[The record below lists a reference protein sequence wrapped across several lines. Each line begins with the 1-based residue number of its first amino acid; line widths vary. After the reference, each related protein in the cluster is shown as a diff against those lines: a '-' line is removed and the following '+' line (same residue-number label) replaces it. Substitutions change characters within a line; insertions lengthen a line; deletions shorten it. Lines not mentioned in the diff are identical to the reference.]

1 MLSLLGKR
9 SVVMLLMAALVLP
22 VIAVPHTTFAQQ
34 TGSPTATTQGTSP
47 GNPPKCAD
55 GNFWPGWLSSV
66 DCFFGMVIAVVGGIF
81 VGLFGW
87 VLGVVGTVFSFA
99 ITYTIVQFGGSA
111 GVYALVQSGVE
122 TAWGVFRDLANIVIV
137 GSLVFVAIA
146 TILGLES
153 FGMRKFLAR
162 IIIVAILINFSL
174 FFTKF
179 TIDASHIVAR
189 AFYQPIETMAGAG
202 ASNSSV
208 IGTAL
213 GNEVPPGVAGALMQT
228 LGVAKV
234 LDAPGVLKNIATQG
248 GTSSTVNTLIY
259 TILTSILFLATAVVL
274 AYGAYLLVVRVVA
287 LIFLIMLSAVALAA
301 SAVPGLEKQWE
312 RWREEFV
319 QNLLFAPALMMFLWA
334 TLTIAG
340 GMTKGS
346 GNIASLIT
354 DPTNGGT
361 VLALFTYGIIIGM
374 LYLSIDLAQKMSV
387 RGAKDLPGLKDQML
401 KFGAGAAAGAV
412 GVNNYARYW
421 RSRRA
426 ADKVESGSV
435 QQQIADANAKG
446 DKKGAEAASRRLNR
460 LQLRADGKFNTPLKD
475 RAVLG
480 GISPLVTGVDMV
492 KRHTTA
498 IKEGAGK
505 KGAAGQRAEAEKEN
519 VKAVETAGKQAA
531 PQKGEKESFVQ
542 KESEKRAVEQSDDVG
557 LRTAQD
563 KLALERETRKALA
576 EEHLKLTN
584 KKDRSQEEE
593 ELVVKQAEDLRKAAA
608 NIEKAQKQVS
618 SEEQRV
624 IRAITEG
631 DADRFAKIQRT
642 VVEELNQKKD
652 ALEKMSSTDPQYA
665 ASRRTLAQREEWE
678 ARQNLAREHVISD
691 SADGNE
697 LAAASL
703 RNQWKEKVAK
713 DKKVKTWKEVIE
725 SAKGDDDEKGDDDK
739 KKAADEKKPET
750 EKKSE

>member
-9 SVVMLLMAALVLP
+9 SVVVLLMAALV
-22 VIAVPHTTFAQQ
+22 VPIIVVPQTTFAQQ
-34 TGSPTATTQGTSP
+34 TGNPTATTQGASP

-99 ITYTIVQFGGSA
+99 ITYTIVQFGGDA
-111 GVYALVQSGVE
+111 GVYALVRSGVE

-162 IIIVAILINFSL
+162 IIVVAILINFSL

-189 AFYQPIETMAGAG
+189 AFYQPIETMAGAE

-208 IGTAL
+208 VGTAL

-259 TILTSILFLATAVVL
+259 TILTSMLFLATAVVL

-301 SAVPGLEKQWE
+301 SAVPGLEKQWK

-340 GMTKGS
+340 GMTKGN

-412 GVNNYARYW
+412 GANNYARYW

-426 ADKVESGSV
+426 ADKIESGSV

-446 DKKGAEAASRRLNR
+446 DKKAAEAASRRLNR

-475 RAVLG
+475 RAILG
-480 GISPLVTGVDMV
+480 GISPLVTGVDLV
-492 KRHTTA
+492 KRTTTA

-519 VKAVETAGKQAA
+519 VKAVEAAGKQAA
-531 PQKGEKESFVQ
+531 PQKGEKTSFVQ
-542 KESEKRAVEQSDDVG
+542 NEAEKRVVEQSDDAG

-563 KLALERETRKALA
+563 ALAREREKQKATRDEYVRLA
-576 EEHLKLTN
+576 GKT
-584 KKDRSQEEE
+584 DRSQEETE
-593 ELVVKQAEDLRKAAA
+593 EMNKQQENLRKAGA
-608 NIEKAQKQVS
+608 NIEKAQQQVAA
-618 SEEQRV
+618 EERRV
-624 IRAITEG
+624 IEQITSG
-631 DADRFAKIQRT
+631 DTERFKQIQRAVT
-642 VVEELNQKKD
+642 EELNQKKD
-652 ALEKMSSTDPQYA
+652 ELEKMSPSDPRYT
-665 ASRRTLAQREEWE
+665 ASRRTLAQREEWD
-678 ARQNLAREHVISD
+678 ARQNLARENVISNN
-691 SADGNE
+691 ADGSE

-725 SAKGDDDEKGDDDK
+725 SAEGDDDEKGDGK
-739 KKAADEKKPET
+739 KKGEEKKPEA